1 MNLEV
6 EESGPLE
13 RKLRVELGAAE
24 VDAAFDAVY
33 RQIQKHARL
42 RGFRPGRAPRAVL
55 ERYYSEEAQAQVM
68 ERLARE
74 TLPKAIEERELDIVL
89 EPSVEPSGPPKPGA
103 PFQYTATLEVRPSI
117 ELRQIRGLAVTR
129 PTLPP
134 PDEDPIDAHLQQL
147 RVQQGTLIEEPAD
160 TPAARGHRVTLDY
173 VASLDGEPLEGGA
186 ATGHEL
192 ELGAG
197 RAFPGLEDEIVGLC
211 AGQTKEFDLPV
222 PEEAGGELA
231 GKSPHFRATVTSVKR
246 VELAELDDEFAKD
259 VSDFDTL
266 ADFRAELTRRVE
278 ASRSAEVERQTRERV
293 IDAALEANSFPVPQ
307 GLVERQLAGRIA
319 RTVRQYGAQIPQETL
334 ERVVESW
341 RQDWRPAAE
350 RDVRFSFLVGEIA
363 RAEKIEVGSEE
374 LDEQLKKIADERKE
388 SLSRVKRAY
397 REQGLVQ
404 ALEAGM
410 LEQKVVEFLVSEA
423 TLSDA

>member
-55 ERYYSEEAQAQVM
+55 ERYYSEDAQAQVM

-74 TLPKAIEERELDIVL
+74 SLPKAIEERSLDIVL
-89 EPSVEPSGPPKPGA
+89 EPNVEPAGQPKPGT
-103 PFQYTATLEVRPSI
+103 PFQYTATVEVRPTI

-129 PTLPP
+129 PTLPTP
-134 PDEDPIDAHLQQL
+134 EEDPIEAHLQQL
-147 RVQQGTLIEEPAD
+147 RTQAGTLIEEPAG
-160 TPAARGHRVTLDY
+160 TPVARGHRVTLDY
-173 VASLDGEPLEGGA
+173 TATLDGQPLEGGS

-197 RAFPGLEDEIVGLC
+197 RTLPGLEEELIGMT

-222 PEEAGGELA
+222 PEETGGPLA
-231 GKSPHFRATVTSVKR
+231 GKSPHFSATVTAVKR

-259 VSDFDTL
+259 VSEFATL
-266 ADFRAELTRRVE
+266 AEFRAELERRVE
-278 ASRSAEVERQTRERV
+278 ANKKNELDRLTREVV
-293 IDAALEANSFPVPQ
+293 IDAALESNPFPVPQ

-319 RTVRQYGAQIPQETL
+319 RTVRQFGAQLPQDTL
-334 ERVVESW
+334 EKLVEGW

-363 RAEKIEVGSEE
+363 RAEKIGWGARS
-374 LDEQLKKIADERKE
+374 
-388 SLSRVKRAY
+388 STNS
-397 REQGLVQ
+397 
-404 ALEAGM
+404 
-410 LEQKVVEFLVSEA
+410 
-423 TLSDA
+423 